1 MAKKTIKGEIFGDSA
16 QALFSK
22 KGMPYVRATIVEKD
36 DEGNI
41 NKFVGACFFPD
52 ESDVQKLRNYLCKGR
67 EVEVTG
73 EYSEREYEGRD
84 GNMKTA
90 YDILVHSVKLGS
102 VVEYDGE
109 MKKTDFSFI
118 KDSDKKAADT
128 DLLKTAKK
136 AAAKKSA
143 APKTKVQE
151 PEDDD
156 FDVSELDL

>member
-1 MAKKTIKGEIFGDSA
+1 MKKTVIGEIFGDSA

-36 DEGNI
+36 EEGNI
-41 NKFVGACFFPD
+41 AKFINANFFPE
-52 ESDVQKLRNYLCKGR
+52 ESDVQKLRTYLCKGR
-67 EVEVTG
+67 QIEATG
-73 EYSEREYEGRD
+73 EYNERPYVGRD
-84 GNMKTA
+84 GSDKVA
-90 YDILVHSVKLGS
+90 YDLLVHSVKLGS

-136 AAAKKSA
+136 AATKKP
-143 APKTKVQE
+143 APKTKVEE
-151 PEDDD
+151 PDDD
-156 FDVSELDL
+156 FDMTELDL